1 MKKLLTQKELAA
13 ATKEFARVQEEIEKE
28 TQIKKNEL
36 TIDAIDTLIFN
47 SFWEDDLPMV
57 GHVKNDGYFLLK
69 FSAGDNFVSL
79 ERNVGETVYALE
91 MKKSGT
97 DSRVTFNPGSFP
109 LITTPTMII
118 NGIYQM
124 VSQIF
129 KNTKS

>member
-1 MKKLLTQKELAA
+1 M
-13 ATKEFARVQEEIEKE
+13 
-28 TQIKKNEL
+28 KNEL

-69 FSAGDNFVSL
+69 FSSGDNFVSL
-79 ERNVGETVYALE
+79 ERNVGETLYILE

-124 VSQIF
+124 VSQTF
-129 KNTKS
+129 KNAKS

>member
-1 MKKLLTQKELAA
+1 M
-13 ATKEFARVQEEIEKE
+13 
-28 TQIKKNEL
+28 KNEL

-47 SFWEDDLPMV
+47 SLWEDDLPMI

-79 ERNVGETVYALE
+79 ERKLGETVYALE

-129 KNTKS
+129 KNAKS